1 METVACNL
9 CGSVRQ
15 ERLWEGQ
22 DWAYGHAGT
31 FTVVR
36 CVECGLI
43 FLNPRPTP
51 DEISSYYPRD
61 YEPYRRT
68 ARALRSPLRDLIHR
82 LKLRP
87 RVRVVTHWMD
97 SGRLLDVGCGS
108 GGFLREMHRL
118 GGWQVQ
124 GIEIDPE
131 MVRFAQAELGMDVLE
146 NTLEEAGFPDHAFD
160 IITMWDVLEHMHDPL
175 AVLREVRRI
184 LRPGGLVICST
195 PNVASLDAKI
205 FGRYW
210 IGFDVPRHLYT
221 FSPSTLAALLRK
233 AALDV
238 ERVFCFYGRY
248 TTFALSLS
256 LWLNARIR
264 SPRWRRRV
272 SSSLHFFLFRY
283 LTLPYFLVLD
293 ALHRGAI
300 MTVVAR
306 RAAENASLR
315 PE

>member
-1 METVACNL
+1 M
-9 CGSVRQ
+9 
-15 ERLWEGQ
+15 
-22 DWAYGHAGT
+22 
-31 FTVVR
+31 
-36 CVECGLI
+36 
-43 FLNPRPTP
+43 
-51 DEISSYYPRD
+51 SSYYPRD

-68 ARALRSPLRDLIHR
+68 ARALRSPLRNLMHR

-87 RVRVVTHWMD
+87 RVRVVTRWMD

-124 GIEIDPE
+124 GIEIDPD
-131 MVRFAQAELGMDVLE
+131 MVRFAQAELGLDVSQ
-146 NTLEEAGFPDHAFD
+146 TRLEEADFPDHAFD
-160 IITMWDVLEHMHDPL
+160 VVTMWDVLEHMHDPL
-175 AVLREVRRI
+175 TVLREIRRI

-195 PNVASLDAKI
+195 PNVASLDAAI

-221 FSPSTLAALLRK
+221 FSPSTLPALLRK

-256 LWLNARIR
+256 LWLNSRIR
-264 SPRWRRRV
+264 SSRWRRRV
-272 SSSLHFFLFRY
+272 SSGLHFFLFRY
-283 LTLPYFLVLD
+283 LTLPCFLVLD
-293 ALHRGAI
+293 ALKRGAI

-306 RAAENASLR
+306 KAAENASIR